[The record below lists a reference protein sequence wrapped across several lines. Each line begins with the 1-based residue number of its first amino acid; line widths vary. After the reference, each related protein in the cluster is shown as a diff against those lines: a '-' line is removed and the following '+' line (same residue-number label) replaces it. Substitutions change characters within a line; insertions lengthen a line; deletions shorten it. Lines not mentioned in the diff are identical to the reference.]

1 MPSYNSKSVTK
12 NFIWRFLERTGA
24 QFMNLIISI
33 VLARL
38 VAPEVYGSIALVT
51 VLITIMQ
58 VFVDSGL
65 GVALIQKKDADDV
78 DFSTVFYF
86 NILMCIGL
94 YVVIFITAPYIAIFF
109 KDRAL
114 TNVIR
119 VLSLSVI
126 ASGVKNVQ
134 QSYVTRNMMFKRF
147 FFSTLTGITIS
158 AIIGIWMAYCGYGIW
173 ALVAQYVSNVF
184 IDTAILWIT
193 VKWRPILAFSFN
205 SLKVLFSYGWKLL
218 VSSLLETVYQDIRQ
232 IVIGRMYTS
241 SDLAFYNRGSQFPKV
256 IVGNVNASIDS
267 VLLPAMS
274 KVQDEKN
281 VVKEMTRK
289 SIKVSTYI
297 IAPLMMGLAFSSDS
311 VVRLLLTEKWLG
323 CVPYLVIFCVTHMF
337 YPIHTANLNAL
348 KAMGRSDY
356 YLKLEILKKIVG
368 MIVLLS
374 TMWFGPLVMCASAA
388 LSSFLSQVINAW
400 PNKKLL
406 GYSLVE
412 QYKDIVPALLLS
424 LIMGVCVYVIG
435 IVLPL
440 PTLLLLVIQVVL
452 GAAVYIGLSI
462 LFKIDTFY
470 YVLDILKSLINKN
483 NE

>member
-1 MPSYNSKSVTK
+1 MPSITSKSVTK
-12 NFIWRFLERTGA
+12 NFIWRFLERCGA
-24 QFMNLIISI
+24 QFMNLVISI

-38 VAPEVYGSIALVT
+38 IAPEVYGSIALVT

-65 GVALIQKKDADDV
+65 GIALIQKKDADDI

-86 NILMCIGL
+86 NTLMCLGL
-94 YVVIFITAPYIAIFF
+94 YAIIFLTAPYIAEFF
-109 KDRAL
+109 DDRVL
-114 TNVIR
+114 TGVIR

-134 QSYVTRNMMFKRF
+134 QAYVTRNMMFKRF
-147 FFSTLTGITIS
+147 FFSTLGGITIS
-158 AIIGIWMAYCGYGIW
+158 AIIGIWMAYRGYGIW

-193 VKWRPILAFSFN
+193 VSFRPSVVFSFKR
-205 SLKVLFSYGWKLL
+205 LKVLFSYGWKLL

-232 IVIGRMYTS
+232 IVIGKMYTS

-256 IVGNVNASIDS
+256 IVGNINTSIDS
-267 VLLPAMS
+267 VLLPTMS
-274 KVQDEKN
+274 KVQDDKIA
-281 VVKEMTRK
+281 VKEMTRK
-289 SIKVSTYI
+289 SIKVSTYVM
-297 IAPLMMGLAFSSDS
+297 APLMMGLAFSSDS
-311 VVRLLLTEKWLG
+311 VVKLLLTEKWMP
-323 CVPYLVIFCVTHMF
+323 CVPYLVIFCITYMF

-368 MIVLLS
+368 MTVLLS

-388 LSSFLSQVINAW
+388 LASFLSQVINAW

-406 GYSLVE
+406 GYSLLE
-412 QYKDIVPALLLS
+412 QYKDIVPSLLLS
-424 LIMGVCVYVIG
+424 VVMGISVYIIG
-435 IVLPL
+435 IILPL
-440 PTLLLLVIQVVL
+440 PMLPLLVIQVICGVI
-452 GAAVYIGLSI
+452 VYIGLSVI
-462 LFKIDTFY
+462 FKIDAFN
-470 YVLDILKSLINKN
+470 YVLGMLKSLLKRK
-483 NE
+483 